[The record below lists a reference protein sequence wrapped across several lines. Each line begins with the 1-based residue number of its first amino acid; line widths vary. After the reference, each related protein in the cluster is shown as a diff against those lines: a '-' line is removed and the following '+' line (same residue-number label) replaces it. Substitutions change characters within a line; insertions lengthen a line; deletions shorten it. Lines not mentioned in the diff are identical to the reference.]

1 MELASKYNPAD
12 VEAKWYQYWLDNKL
26 FSSKPDGR
34 KPYTIV
40 IPPPNVTG
48 VLHMGH
54 MLNNTIQDIL
64 VRRARMKGYNA
75 CWVPGTDHAS
85 IATEAKVVNKL
96 AQQGIKKTDLTREE
110 FLKHAWEWTDEH
122 GGIILKQLRKLGAS
136 CDWDR
141 TAFTMDE
148 ARSESVIKVFCDLY
162 NKGLIYRGVRMVN
175 WDPKAL
181 TALSDE
187 EVIYK
192 EENSKLYYLKYY
204 VAPSTPPEG
213 ELNEVLDRYR
223 TANPLNY
230 NLLKDYSKEMK
241 QNPTEGEKCLWEM
254 LRAKKLGTKFRRQHI
269 IGDFIVD
276 FISLQAHLIIEVDGG
291 YHDESKQKE
300 LDDLREQI
308 LKDLG
313 YTVLRFSNE
322 EVINN
327 TDAVLNRIQNVL
339 ESSPSGGVEGAPY
352 AIVATTRPETIMGDT
367 AMCINPNDPKNEW
380 LKGKK
385 VIVPLVN
392 RVIPVIEDD
401 YVDIE
406 FGTGCLKVTPAH
418 DVNDYMLGEKYNLPS
433 IDIFNDNGTLS
444 EAAGLYVGM
453 DRFDVRKQIE
463 KDLADAGLLEKV
475 EAYTNKVG
483 CSERTG
489 VAIEPKLSMQWFLK
503 MQHFADMALPP
514 VMNDELKFYPAKY
527 KTTYRN
533 WLENIKDWCISRQLW
548 WGHRIPAYYVEAPSN
563 SPQGGELTQLPKVI
577 VAESEEAA
585 WQQLFEKYPSL
596 GGDRGGLT
604 LRQDDDCLDTWF
616 SSWLWPI
623 SLFDGINNPGNEEIK
638 YYYPTSDLVT
648 GPDIIFFWVA
658 RMIMAGYEY
667 LGDMPFKNV
676 YFTGIVRDKLGRKMS
691 KSLGNSPDP
700 LELIERFGADGVRMG
715 MMLSAPAGN
724 DILFDD
730 ALCEQGRNFNNK
742 IWNAFRL
749 VKGWQVAD
757 IEQPEYAALA
767 TKWFEAM
774 LAKTAAEVDDLFGKY
789 RLSEAL
795 MAVYKL
801 FWDEFSSWYLE
812 MVKPAYI
819 NGEPQPIDRVT
830 YEKTLSFFDSLLK
843 LLHPFMPFITEELW
857 QHLYDRKEGESLMV
871 QQLDI
876 PTTCDEDIV
885 KNFETVK
892 EVIGG
897 IRTIRLQKNIAQKET
912 LELQV
917 VGENPVAAFNSVIA
931 KLCNLTA
938 VSAVE
943 NKAEGSAS
951 FMVGTTEYAVPLG
964 SLINVEEELK
974 KLEAEL
980 KYNEGFLQSV
990 LKKLSNEK
998 FVSKAPAAVIEME
1011 RKKQADAESKIAAL
1025 KESIAALKK

>member
-12 VEAKWYQYWLDNKL
+12 VEGKWYQYWLDNKL

-34 KPYTIV
+34 EPYTVV

-64 VRRARMKGYNA
+64 VRRARMMGKNA

-96 AQQGIKKTDLTREE
+96 AQQGIKKADLTREE
-110 FLKHAWEWTDEH
+110 FLKHAWAWTEEH
-122 GGIILKQLRKLGAS
+122 GGIILKQLRRLGAS

-148 ARSESVIKVFCDLY
+148 KRSASVIKVFVDLY

-192 EENSKLYYLKYY
+192 EEHSKLYYLRYY
-204 VAPSTPPEG
+204 VANDDMSGETGAEG
-213 ELNEVLDRYR
+213 EVVHRDEQGRRY
-223 TANPLNY
+223 
-230 NLLKDYSKEMK
+230 
-241 QNPTEGEKCLWEM
+241 
-254 LRAKKLGTKFRRQHI
+254 
-269 IGDFIVD
+269 
-276 FISLQAHLIIEVDGG
+276 
-291 YHDESKQKE
+291 
-300 LDDLREQI
+300 
-308 LKDLG
+308 
-313 YTVLRFSNE
+313 
-322 EVINN
+322 
-327 TDAVLNRIQNVL
+327 AV
-339 ESSPSGGVEGAPY
+339 
-352 AIVATTRPETIMGDT
+352 VATTRPETIMGDT
-367 AMCINPNDPKNEW
+367 AMCINPNDPKNHW
-380 LKGKK
+380 LKGKQ

-418 DVNDYMLGEKYNLPS
+418 DVNDYMLGEKYNLKS

-444 EAAGLYVGM
+444 EAAGMYVGM
-453 DRFDVRKQIE
+453 DRFDVRAQIE
-463 KDLADAGLLEKV
+463 KDLDAAGLLEKV

-483 CSERTG
+483 FSERTN

-503 MQHFADMALPP
+503 MKHFADMALPP
-514 VMNDELKFYPAKY
+514 VMEDALKFYPAKY
-527 KTTYRN
+527 KNTYKY
-533 WLENIKDWCISRQLW
+533 WMENIKDWCISRQLW
-548 WGHRIPAYYVEAPSN
+548 WGHRIPAYFL
-563 SPQGGELTQLPKVI
+563 PQGGFV
-577 VAESEEAA
+577 VAETA
-585 WQQLFEKYPSL
+585 EKALELAKEKTGNPDL
-596 GGDRGGLT
+596 KPED

-667 LGDMPFKNV
+667 MGDMPFKNV

-700 LELIERFGADGVRMG
+700 LELIDRFGADGVRMG

-749 VKGWQVAD
+749 VKGWEVAD
-757 IEQPEYAALA
+757 IEQPEYAKLA
-767 TKWFEAM
+767 TEWFEAM
-774 LAKTAAEVDDLFGKY
+774 LSKTAAEVNDLFGKY

-812 MVKPAYI
+812 MVKPAY
-819 NGEPQPIDRVT
+819 GQPIDKVT
-830 YEKTLSFFDSLLK
+830 YEKTLNFFDTLLK

-857 QHLYDRKEGESLMV
+857 QHIYDRKEGESIMV
-871 QQLDI
+871 QVLQVSE
-876 PTTCDEDIV
+876 TYNEDIIAR
-885 KNFETVK
+885 FEAVK

-897 IRTIRLQKNIAQKET
+897 IRTIRLQKNIAQKEALS
-912 LELQV
+912 LEV
-917 VGENPVAAFNSVIA
+917 IGENPVEAFNAVIA
-931 KLCNLTA
+931 KLCNL
-938 VSAVE
+938 SAIQTVAT
-943 NKAEGSAS
+943 KADGAAA

-964 SLINVEEELK
+964 NLINVEEELK
-974 KLEAEL
+974 KLEADL
-980 KYNEGFLQSV
+980 KYQEGFLQSV

-998 FVSKAPAAVIEME
+998 FVSKAPANVIEME
-1011 RKKQADAESKIAAL
+1011 RKKQADAETKIAAL

>member
-1 MELASKYNPAD
+1 MELASKYNPAE
-12 VEAKWYQYWLDNKL
+12 VEGKWYQYWLDNKL

-34 KPYTIV
+34 EPYTVV

-64 VRRARMKGYNA
+64 VRRARMEGKNA

-148 ARSESVIKVFCDLY
+148 ARSASVIKVFCDLY

-192 EENSKLYYLKYY
+192 EEHSKLYYL
-204 VAPSTPPEG
+204 
-213 ELNEVLDRYR
+213 RY
-223 TANPLNY
+223 
-230 NLLKDYSKEMK
+230 K
-241 QNPTEGEKCLWEM
+241 
-254 LRAKKLGTKFRRQHI
+254 
-269 IGDFIVD
+269 
-276 FISLQAHLIIEVDGG
+276 
-291 YHDESKQKE
+291 
-300 LDDLREQI
+300 
-308 LKDLG
+308 
-313 YTVLRFSNE
+313 
-322 EVINN
+322 
-327 TDAVLNRIQNVL
+327 
-339 ESSPSGGVEGAPY
+339 VEGDAEGRY
-352 AIVATTRPETIMGDT
+352 AVVATTRPETIMGDT

-385 VIVPLVN
+385 VIVPLVG

-401 YVDIE
+401 YVDVE

-463 KDLADAGLLEKV
+463 QDLAAADLLEKV

-527 KTTYRN
+527 KNTYRN

-548 WGHRIPAYYVEAPSN
+548 WGHRIPAYYLPE
-563 SPQGGELTQLPKVI
+563 GGFV
-577 VAESEEAA
+577 VAESAEEALVKA
-585 WQQLFEKYPSL
+585 IEKTGNKDL
-596 GGDRGGLT
+596 KTED
-604 LRQDDDCLDTWF
+604 LRQDEDCLDTWF

-638 YYYPTSDLVT
+638 YYYPTCDLVT

-667 LGDMPFKNV
+667 MGDMPFKNV
-676 YFTGIVRDKLGRKMS
+676 YFTGIVRDKIGRKMS

-749 VKGWQVAD
+749 VKGWEVAD
-757 IEQPEYAALA
+757 IAQPEYAALA
-767 TKWFEAM
+767 TEWFESM
-774 LAKTAAEVDDLFGKY
+774 LAKTAVEVDDLFSKY

-819 NGEPQPIDRVT
+819 DGKAQPIDKVT

-857 QHLYDRKEGESLMV
+857 QHIYDRKEGESLMV
-871 QQLDI
+871 QTLNI
-876 PTTCDEDIV
+876 NKECNEAII
-885 KNFETVK
+885 KNFEAVK

-897 IRTIRLQKNIAQKET
+897 IRTIRLQKNIAQKEA
-912 LELQV
+912 LSLQV
-917 VGENPVAAFNSVIA
+917 VGENPVAAFNSVIS

-938 VSAVE
+938 IESVE
-943 NKAEGSAS
+943 AKAEGSAS

-964 SLINVEEELK
+964 NLINVEEELK
-974 KLEAEL
+974 KLEADL

-998 FVSKAPAAVIEME
+998 FVSKAPANVIEME
-1011 RKKQADAESKIAAL
+1011 RKKQADAESKIASL

>member
-12 VEAKWYQYWLDNKL
+12 VEGKWYQYWLDHKL

-34 KPYTIV
+34 QPYTVV

-64 VRRARMKGYNA
+64 VRRARMEGKNA

-96 AQQGIKKTDLTREE
+96 AAQGIKKTDLTREE

-148 ARSESVIKVFCDLY
+148 KRSESVIKVFVDLY

-192 EENSKLYYLKYY
+192 EEHSKLYYLKYY
-204 VAPSTPPEG
+204 VADDDMSGETGAEG
-213 ELNEVLDRYR
+213 EVVHRDAEGRRY
-223 TANPLNY
+223 
-230 NLLKDYSKEMK
+230 
-241 QNPTEGEKCLWEM
+241 
-254 LRAKKLGTKFRRQHI
+254 
-269 IGDFIVD
+269 
-276 FISLQAHLIIEVDGG
+276 
-291 YHDESKQKE
+291 
-300 LDDLREQI
+300 
-308 LKDLG
+308 
-313 YTVLRFSNE
+313 
-322 EVINN
+322 
-327 TDAVLNRIQNVL
+327 AV
-339 ESSPSGGVEGAPY
+339 
-352 AIVATTRPETIMGDT
+352 VATTRPETIMGDT
-367 AMCINPNDPKNEW
+367 AMCINPADPKNQW

-385 VIVPLVN
+385 VIVPLVG
-392 RVIPVIEDD
+392 RVIPVIQDD
-401 YVDIE
+401 YVDVE

-453 DRFDVRKQIE
+453 DRFDVREQIE
-463 KDLADAGLLEKV
+463 KDLAAAGLLEKV

-483 CSERTG
+483 FSERTN

-527 KTTYRN
+527 KNTYKN

-548 WGHRIPAYYVEAPSN
+548 WGHRIPAYFLPEGGYV
-563 SPQGGELTQLPKVI
+563 
-577 VAESEEAA
+577 VAETP
-585 WQQLFEKYPSL
+585 EKAL
-596 GGDRGGLT
+596 ELAKEKTGKADLKLED
-604 LRQDDDCLDTWF
+604 LRQDEDCLDTWF

-667 LGDMPFKNV
+667 MGDMPFRNV

-700 LELIERFGADGVRMG
+700 LDLIERYGADGVRMG

-749 VKGWQVAD
+749 VKGWEVSA
-757 IEQPEYAALA
+757 EVEVPEAAALA
-767 TKWFEAM
+767 MKWFESKQNAVA
-774 LAKTAAEVDDLFGKY
+774 LEVADLFSKY

-812 MVKPAYI
+812 MIKPAY
-819 NGEPQPIDRVT
+819 GQPISKVVYDT
-830 YEKTLSFFDSLLK
+830 TIGFFDNLLH

-857 QHLYDRKEGESLMV
+857 QHIVDRKDGESLMV
-871 QQLDI
+871 SPMVAPGKVDEAIVQQ
-876 PTTCDEDIV
+876 
-885 KNFETVK
+885 FEVVK
-892 EVIGG
+892 EIISNV
-897 IRTIRLQKNIAQKET
+897 RSIRLQKNIAQKEA
-912 LELQV
+912 LELQAV
-917 VGENPVAAFNSVIA
+917 DENPVAAFNAVIT
-931 KLCNLTA
+931 KMCNLSSIA
-938 VSAVE
+938 VVE
-943 NKAEGSAS
+943 AKADGAAA

-964 SLINVEEELK
+964 NMIDVEAEIARM
-974 KLEAEL
+974 EAEL
-980 KYNEGFLQSV
+980 KHKEGFLQGV

-998 FVSKAPAAVIEME
+998 FVNNAPAAVIELE
-1011 RKKQADAESKIAAL
+1011 RKKQADAESIIKSL
-1025 KESIAALKK
+1025 KESIAALKKA

>member
-1 MELASKYNPAD
+1 MELASKYNPAA
-12 VEAKWYQYWLDNKL
+12 VEGKWYQYWLDNKL

-34 KPYTIV
+34 EPYTVV

-64 VRRARMKGYNA
+64 VRRARMEGKNA

-96 AQQGIKKTDLTREE
+96 AQQGIKKTDLTRDE
-110 FLKHAWEWTDEH
+110 FLKHAWDWTDEH

-148 ARSESVIKVFCDLY
+148 ERSKSVIKVFVDLY

-192 EENSKLYYLKYY
+192 EEHSKLYYLRYY
-204 VAPSTPPEG
+204 VADDDMSGETGAEG
-213 ELNEVLDRYR
+213 EVVHRDEQGRRY
-223 TANPLNY
+223 
-230 NLLKDYSKEMK
+230 
-241 QNPTEGEKCLWEM
+241 
-254 LRAKKLGTKFRRQHI
+254 
-269 IGDFIVD
+269 
-276 FISLQAHLIIEVDGG
+276 
-291 YHDESKQKE
+291 
-300 LDDLREQI
+300 
-308 LKDLG
+308 
-313 YTVLRFSNE
+313 
-322 EVINN
+322 
-327 TDAVLNRIQNVL
+327 AV
-339 ESSPSGGVEGAPY
+339 
-352 AIVATTRPETIMGDT
+352 VATTRPETIMGDT
-367 AMCINPNDPKNEW
+367 AMCINPNDVKNRW
-380 LKGKK
+380 LSGKK
-385 VIVPLVN
+385 VIVPLVG

-453 DRFDVRKQIE
+453 DRFDVRAQIE
-463 KDLADAGLLEKV
+463 KDLQEAGLMEKV

-483 CSERTG
+483 FSERTN

-527 KTTYRN
+527 KNTYKN

-548 WGHRIPAYYVEAPSN
+548 WGHRIPAYFL
-563 SPQGGELTQLPKVI
+563 PQGGYV
-577 VAESEEAA
+577 VAETTEEAVKLA
-585 WQQLFEKYPSL
+585 QEKT
-596 GGDRGGLT
+596 GDANLKAED
-604 LRQDDDCLDTWF
+604 LRQDEDCLDTWF

-623 SLFDGINNPGNEEIK
+623 SLFNGINDPNNEEIN

-667 LGDMPFKNV
+667 KGDMPFKNV

-700 LELIERFGADGVRMG
+700 LDLIERYGADGVRMG

-730 ALCEQGRNFNNK
+730 TLCEQGRNFNNK

-749 VKGWQVAD
+749 VKGWEVAD
-757 IEQPEYAALA
+757 IEQPEYAQLA
-767 TKWFEAM
+767 TRWFDS
-774 LAKTAAEVDDLFGKY
+774 LLVKVSAEIDDLFSKY

-812 MVKPAYI
+812 MIKPAY
-819 NGEPQPIDRVT
+819 GQPIDKKT
-830 YEKTLSFFDSLLK
+830 YEATLHFFDVLLRQ
-843 LLHPFMPFITEELW
+843 LHPFMPFITEELW
-857 QHLYDRKEGESLMV
+857 QHIYDRKEGESLMV

-876 PTTCDEDIV
+876 PAVCNETIIKE
-885 KNFETVK
+885 FEEVK
-892 EVIGG
+892 EVIKN
-897 IRTIRLQKNIAQKET
+897 IREIYQKYNINFKEDSNALSIGKNNPISIFIPLLSKLTNVFIRQEDSSITTDIIFIVQNQKYALSLGKNIAK
-912 LELQV
+912 LE
-917 VGENPVAAFNSVIA
+917 IDR
-931 KLCNLTA
+931 
-938 VSAVE
+938 
-943 NKAEGSAS
+943 
-951 FMVGTTEYAVPLG
+951 M
-964 SLINVEEELK
+964 
-974 KLEAEL
+974 EAEL
-980 KYNEGFLQSV
+980 KYKIGFLESIR
-990 LKKLSNEK
+990 KKLNNEK
-998 FVSKAPAAVIEME
+998 FISKAPANVIDME
-1011 RKKQADAESKIAAL
+1011 RKKMLDAENTITSLKDSILKL
-1025 KESIAALKK
+1025 KELL

>member
-1 MELASKYNPAD
+1 
-12 VEAKWYQYWLDNKL
+12 
-26 FSSKPDGR
+26 
-34 KPYTIV
+34 
-40 IPPPNVTG
+40 
-48 VLHMGH
+48 

-64 VRRARMKGYNA
+64 VRRARMEGKNA

-96 AQQGIKKTDLTREE
+96 AQQGIKKTDLTRDE
-110 FLKHAWEWTDEH
+110 FLKHAWDWTHEH
-122 GGIILKQLRKLGAS
+122 GGIILKQLRRLGAS

-148 ARSESVIKVFCDLY
+148 ARSKSVIKVFVDLY

-192 EENSKLYYLKYY
+192 EEHGKFYYLRYY
-204 VAPSTPPEG
+204 IDGDAEG
-213 ELNEVLDRYR
+213 RY
-223 TANPLNY
+223 
-230 NLLKDYSKEMK
+230 
-241 QNPTEGEKCLWEM
+241 
-254 LRAKKLGTKFRRQHI
+254 
-269 IGDFIVD
+269 
-276 FISLQAHLIIEVDGG
+276 
-291 YHDESKQKE
+291 
-300 LDDLREQI
+300 
-308 LKDLG
+308 
-313 YTVLRFSNE
+313 
-322 EVINN
+322 
-327 TDAVLNRIQNVL
+327 AV
-339 ESSPSGGVEGAPY
+339 
-352 AIVATTRPETIMGDT
+352 VATTRPETIMGDT
-367 AMCINPNDPKNEW
+367 AMCINPNDPKTQW

-392 RVIPVIEDD
+392 RVIPVIEDE
-401 YVDIE
+401 YVDME

-418 DVNDYMLGEKYNLPS
+418 DVNDYMLGEKHNLPS

-444 EAAGLYVGM
+444 EAAGFYVGM
-453 DRFDVRKQIE
+453 DRFDVRRQIE
-463 KDLADAGLLEKV
+463 KDLDAAGLLEKV

-483 CSERTG
+483 FSERTN
-489 VAIEPKLSMQWFLK
+489 VPIEPKLSMQWFLK

-527 KTTYRN
+527 KNTYRN

-548 WGHRIPAYYVEAPSN
+548 WGHRIPAYYLPE
-563 SPQGGELTQLPKVI
+563 GGYV
-577 VAESEEAA
+577 VAETPEQALELARAKSG
-585 WQQLFEKYPSL
+585 K
-596 GGDRGGLT
+596 DLT
-604 LRQDDDCLDTWF
+604 LAELRQDEDCLDTWF

-623 SLFDGINNPGNEEIK
+623 SLFDGINNPGNEEIN

-667 LGDMPFKNV
+667 MGDMPFRNV

-700 LELIERFGADGVRMG
+700 LELIDKFGADGVRMG

-724 DILFDD
+724 DILFDE
-730 ALCEQGRNFNNK
+730 ALCEQGRNFCNK

-749 VKGWQVAD
+749 IKGWEVSAEVAV
-757 IEQPEYAALA
+757 PEASALA
-767 TKWFEAM
+767 MQWFEAKQS
-774 LAKTAAEVDDLFGKY
+774 AVAAEVADLFSKY

-812 MVKPAYI
+812 MIKPAY
-819 NGEPQPIDRVT
+819 GQPISKEVYDRT
-830 YEKTLSFFDSLLK
+830 IGFFDNLLH

-857 QHLYDRKEGESLMV
+857 QHIVDRQEGESLMV
-871 QQLDI
+871 SPMAAPAAYEESLLQQ
-876 PTTCDEDIV
+876 
-885 KNFETVK
+885 FEVVK
-892 EVIGG
+892 EVISN
-897 IRTIRLQKNIAQKET
+897 IRAIRLQKNIAQKET

-917 VGENPVAAFNSVIA
+917 VGANPIEAFNAVLV
-931 KLCNLTA
+931 KMCNL
-938 VSAVE
+938 SAISVVE
-943 NKAEGSAS
+943 AKADGAAA

-964 SLINVEEELK
+964 NLIDVEAEIARM
-974 KLEAEL
+974 EAEL
-980 KYNEGFLQSV
+980 KHKEGFLQGV

-998 FVSKAPAAVIEME
+998 FVAHAPANVIELE
-1011 RKKQADAESKIAAL
+1011 RKKQADAESIIKSL
-1025 KESIAALKK
+1025 KESIAALKKA